1 MKKALVLG
9 STGGIGSAVCALLAK
24 QGHQVVVLNRGEM
37 QNIPQILSR
46 ENPDWIFNC
55 VGVLGDNKSSFNDVF
70 EPNFGINWAIIK
82 HYLEHLTSSVRVV
95 MVGSTSYESGRK
107 NYILYSA
114 SKAALH
120 NMWQGACENFEGT
133 NILLGLI
140 HPGTVDTPMIAHLPK
155 KENILSPQDVATSMV
170 DLAKSMK
177 SHEYLIHID
186 QKK

>member
-1 MKKALVLG
+1 MKKTLVLG
-9 STGGIGSAVCALLAK
+9 STGGIGNAVCDLLAE
-24 QGHQVVVLNRGEM
+24 QGHEVIVLNRGEIHSIS
-37 QNIPQILSR
+37 QVLSN
-46 ENPDWIFNC
+46 EKPDWVFNC
-55 VGVLGDNKSSFNDVF
+55 IGVLGDNQSSFNEVF
-70 EPNFGINWAIIK
+70 DANVSISWEIIK
-82 HYLEHLTSSVRVV
+82 HYLGCLSANVRVV

-133 NILLGLI
+133 NIFLGLI
-140 HPGTVDTPMIAHLPK
+140 HPGSVDTPMIAHLPK
-155 KENILSPQDVATSMV
+155 KANILSPQDVAASMV

-177 SHEYLIHID
+177 AHQSIVQIN

>member
-9 STGGIGSAVCALLAK
+9 STGGIGRALCTLLAD
-24 QGHQVVVLNRGEM
+24 QGHRIVVLNRDEI
-37 QNIPQILSR
+37 QNISLIISR
-46 ENPDWIFNC
+46 ENQDCVFSC
-55 VGVLGDNKSSFNDVF
+55 VGVLGDNKSSFNEVF
-70 EPNFGINWAIIK
+70 NPNVSVNWAIIK
-82 HYLEHLTSSVRVV
+82 HYLGHLSATVRVV

-120 NMWQGACENFEGT
+120 NMWQGACECFEGT

-140 HPGTVDTPMIAHLPK
+140 HPGSVDTPMIAHLPK
-155 KENILSPQDVATSMV
+155 KANILSPRDVATSMV
-170 DLAKSMK
+170 ELAESMK
-177 SHEYLIHID
+177 THQSLVYID

>member
-9 STGGIGSAVCALLAK
+9 STGGIGNAVCALLVN
-24 QGHQVVVLNRGEM
+24 QGHIVVLLDRGEIS
-37 QNIPQILSR
+37 NIPQTLAS
-46 ENPDWIFNC
+46 ENPDWVFNC
-55 VGVLGDNKSSFNDVF
+55 IGVLGDNKSSFNEVF
-70 EPNFGINWAIIK
+70 DPNVAVNWAIIK
-82 HYLEHLTSSVRVV
+82 YYLGHLAANVRIV

-133 NILLGLI
+133 NIFLGLI
-140 HPGTVDTPMIAHLPK
+140 HPGSVDTPMIAHLPK
-155 KENILSPQDVATSMV
+155 KANILSPQDVAISMV

-177 SHEYLIHID
+177 SHQSLVHID

>member
-9 STGGIGSAVCALLAK
+9 STGGIGSAVCTLLAE
-24 QGHQVVVLNRGEM
+24 QGHQVVALNRDEIHSIS
-37 QNIPQILSR
+37 QTLSR
-46 ENPDWIFNC
+46 ENPDWVFNC
-55 VGVLGDNKSSFNDVF
+55 VGVLGDNSSGFNEVF
-70 EPNFGINWAIIK
+70 DPNVGVNWAIIK
-82 HYLEHLTSSVRVV
+82 HYLGHLTANVRVI

-133 NILLGLI
+133 NILLSLI
-140 HPGTVDTPMIAHLPK
+140 HPGSVDTPMIAHLPK
-155 KENILSPQDVATSMV
+155 KANILSPQEVATSMV

-177 SHEYLIHID
+177 SHQSLIHLD